1 MIKRKYQE
9 NLKIKKSR
17 DLCSMTIMTKTKPE
31 LRQQK
36 LIISPEVKK
45 GAHAE

>member
-1 MIKRKYQE
+1 
-9 NLKIKKSR
+9 
-17 DLCSMTIMTKTKPE
+17 MTKTKPE

-45 GAHAE
+45 GAECRIDQFNVTPVVSGGVKEI